1 MVYQSFRDKIAVVV
15 CTVTDDNRLLD
26 VPKMTIA
33 ALRFTE
39 AARARIVKAGGK
51 CLTLDQL
58 VMTAPTGKYSG
69 FYSIVVLKTNVN
81 K

>member
-1 MVYQSFRDKIAVVV
+1 MDSKYPHRRLTLHFRDKIVVSV
-15 CTVTDDNRLLD
+15 ATVTDDNRLLD
-26 VPKMTIA
+26 VPNMTIA

-58 VMTAPTGKYSG
+58 IMTAPTGT
-69 FYSIVVLKTNVN
+69 F
-81 K
+81 